1 MPVLRGNPVVAG
13 IVAVA
18 LACAACLHAAA
29 EEPALLLPRAT
40 ESLLLDVARAG
51 ERLVAVG
58 ERGHVLISADE
69 GRSWRQLSVPTRSM
83 LTAVW
88 FVDDRTGWVVGHD
101 GVVLATRDGG
111 ASWDLQREG
120 LVAQRELDE
129 AEVGAARTHFEEL
142 QGAAAE
148 TEALEEARLALEDA
162 EATLAEPV
170 FAPPLF
176 DVYFRDARHGLAV
189 GAYGSCIVTADGG
202 AHWED
207 ARGRFDNPEQSH
219 LYAIAA
225 AGGGLLVAGESGRM
239 FHSVDGGVT
248 WAAVDSGHHGTFF
261 GLLASRG
268 GESVHAFGLQ
278 GALLWSED
286 AGTHWRA
293 LDAGTAV
300 VLAGGTLDAGG
311 TPWIVGS
318 MGTVLRADRTRI
330 ERLPDGVSRAHLSS
344 AIATV
349 DGALVVVGQGGARR
363 LVLPQP
369 GSH

>member
-1 MPVLRGNPVVAG
+1 L
-13 IVAVA
+13 
-18 LACAACLHAAA
+18 
-29 EEPALLLPRAT
+29 
-40 ESLLLDVARAG
+40 
-51 ERLVAVG
+51 
-58 ERGHVLISADE
+58 
-69 GRSWRQLSVPTRSM
+69 
-83 LTAVW
+83 
-88 FVDDRTGWVVGHD
+88 
-101 GVVLATRDGG
+101 
-111 ASWDLQREG
+111 
-120 LVAQRELDE
+120 
-129 AEVGAARTHFEEL
+129 
-142 QGAAAE
+142 
-148 TEALEEARLALEDA
+148 
-162 EATLAEPV
+162 
-170 FAPPLF
+170 
-176 DVYFRDARHGLAV
+176 
-189 GAYGSCIVTADGG
+189 
-202 AHWED
+202 
-207 ARGRFDNPEQSH
+207 
-219 LYAIAA
+219 
-225 AGGGLLVAGESGRM
+225 
-239 FHSVDGGVT
+239 
-248 WAAVDSGHHGTFF
+248 F